1 MCLILD
7 RGLVK
12 INKVSFIG
20 WNIDAAACIAVIQSK
35 CELYQVYISHRYQS
49 GDRKN
54 RRIMTLFYK
63 VIQVPK
69 LWQSLFSTMIKFCP
83 SLPDHY
89 DSALGC
95 HFYKKKG

>member
-35 CELYQVYISHRYQS
+35 CELYQVYISHRYQW

-54 RRIMTLFYK
+54 RENNDSVLQGHPSTQVMAVFVFY
-63 VIQVPK
+63 
-69 LWQSLFSTMIKFCP
+69 
-83 SLPDHY
+83 Y
-89 DSALGC
+89 A
-95 HFYKKKG
+95 